1 MHQET
6 VRVVDEQLK
15 DLDIQMRDLDDFVT
29 RARAENSEHHK
40 QHATSIATLSS
51 TVEDSISNISHHFVE
66 TYDRVRDLGDEMD
79 TAAKTLHAAL
89 APLEENVCRPLSNL
103 RDDISSTVLREY
115 EPTGETP
122 QKLQYEYP
130 TTLPRT
136 EPHEVLLAGLQDDLP
151 PPTPTKL
158 SVCGA
163 TTTTAPAIFND
174 LGMLPPLT
182 RTRSSSPP
190 PPASLPALSPQQ
202 QPRNPLD
209 MSLRE
214 VNPNLTTG
222 SIMLSSFDPSASTM
236 SMPPPANENKTLPIF
251 KRSVSGI
258 KPVTRT
264 RRRNQAADNLGE
276 GRENVPPAG
285 GEMGVGGS
293 RRKSPRLN

>member
-1 MHQET
+1 
-6 VRVVDEQLK
+6 VVDEQLK

-40 QHATSIATLSS
+40 QHATSVEGLSS
-51 TVEDSISNISHHFVE
+51 TVEDSFSNISHHFVE
-66 TYDRVRDLGDEMD
+66 TYDRVRDLGEEMD
-79 TAAKTLHAAL
+79 AAAKTLHGTL
-89 APLEENVCRPLSNL
+89 LPLEENICRPLSNL
-103 RDDISSTVLREY
+103 RDDINATVIREY

-122 QKLQYEYP
+122 QKLNYEYP

-136 EPHEVLLAGLQDDLP
+136 DPHEVLLAGLQDDLQ
-151 PPTPTKL
+151 PPTPTKF
-158 SVCGA
+158 SVSAA
-163 TTTTAPAIFND
+163 TTTTVPTVFND
-174 LGMLPPLT
+174 LDMLPPLT
-182 RTRSSSPP
+182 TIKSGSPP
-190 PPASLPALSPQQ
+190 TPSLPTYQPQH
-202 QPRNPLD
+202 RNPLD

-222 SIMLSSFDPSASTM
+222 SIMLFDPSASTM
-236 SMPPPANENKTLPIF
+236 SMPPPANENKTLPLF

-264 RRRNQAADNLGE
+264 RRRNQTTDNLGE

-285 GEMGVGGS
+285 SEMGGS